1 MDDIPHAAYFYTMA
15 TVAITFAGFASILM
29 ALRQGPASM
38 SRFHLWVTRSYIQAG
53 LVTAMCAMLPPLL
66 FALGLSLDLTWRIA
80 SALIGF
86 PALAMLMA
94 APRQW
99 RAATDQPVQPR
110 VWAQIGIGVVI
121 NTALIFNAA
130 GWPWE
135 PAAGPLMLAISWNL
149 FAFFIQF
156 AESVSFFFET

>member
-1 MDDIPHAAYFYTMA
+1 MTDTDIPHAAYFYTMA
-15 TVAITFAGFASILM
+15 TVAVTFAGFASILM

-86 PALAMLMA
+86 PALAMLAA
-94 APRQW
+94 APGQW
-99 RAATDQPVQPR
+99 RAATDQPVRPR
-110 VWAQIGIGVVI
+110 VWTQIGIGVAI
-121 NTALIFNAA
+121 NAALLCNAA
-130 GWPWE
+130 GWPSRPP
-135 PAAGPLMLAISWNL
+135 PAR
-149 FAFFIQF
+149 
-156 AESVSFFFET
+156 